1 MNDVKDPDK
10 ITERNI
16 IFERIVGQ
24 YQLSLL
30 RMCYL
35 HLRDKSLA
43 EDAVQETFL
52 KVYRSLDSFE
62 GQCSE
67 KTWIM
72 KIAMNTCHD
81 INRSS
86 WYRFISSE
94 ITPDML
100 PEPSTELEEH
110 DEVLTLAV
118 MNLPRKLRE
127 VILLYY
133 YQDMSVIEISDSLG
147 ISQSSVSGRLKRAKD
162 KLRKSIEGSK
172 FYE

>member
-1 MNDVKDPDK
+1 MRNVKDPDNK
-10 ITERNI
+10 TERNI

-24 YQLSLL
+24 YQLPLL

-35 HLRDKSLA
+35 HLHDKSLA

-52 KVYRSLDSFE
+52 KVYRSLDSFQ

-72 KIAMNTCHD
+72 KIAINTCRD
-81 INRSS
+81 LNRSGWS
-86 WYRFISSE
+86 RFVSQE

-110 DEVLTLAV
+110 DEMLTLAV

-133 YQDMSVIEISDSLG
+133 YQDMSTIEISNSLG

-162 KLRKSIEGSK
+162 KLRKSIERSE
-172 FYE
+172 FL